1 MKPTRRRRR
10 VLDGS
15 RLQTFSEVV
24 MLDFVSIVM
33 LGVCAFLVL
42 LLMAVHRGKRIR
54 DDVEDVRKSRDV
66 DEWILGCKDA
76 VDKSQKSG
84 G

>member
-1 MKPTRRRRR
+1 M
-10 VLDGS
+10 LGS
-15 RLQTFSEVV
+15 RLQTFSEVI

-42 LLMAVHRGKRIR
+42 LLMAVQRGKRIR
-54 DDVEDVRKSRDV
+54 DELED
-66 DEWILGCKDA
+66 A
-76 VDKSQKSG
+76 QKSG